1 MLKSFFSTAVVL
13 VAVLLVATAV
23 FAEMA
28 PQKVVDYCNNKAT
41 AIGTSAIVVGAV
53 KAENAKGKSMAM
65 IEDLDKQWKA
75 AKSVT
80 AFMTPYMENECAH
93 YLTMVVTRTPEIDE
107 IFVTDN
113 QGANVAQTH
122 RTGDYWQGDEAKF
135 QKAFA
140 DGKGAVFLDEVEMDG
155 GKKLAQCNVPVM
167 DGDKAIGHATVV
179 LDVDTIMR
187 GVK

>member
-28 PQKVVDYCNNKAT
+28 PQKAVDYCNSKGA
-41 AIGTSAIVVGAV
+41 AVGTSAIVVGAV
-53 KAENAKGKSMAM
+53 KAANAKGLSMAM

-80 AFMTPYMENECAH
+80 SFMTPYMENEAAH
-93 YLTMVVTRTPEIDE
+93 YLGMVVSRTPEVVE

-122 RTGDYWQGDEAKF
+122 KTGDFWQGDEAKF
-135 QKAFA
+135 KKAFA
-140 DGKGAVFLDEVEMDG
+140 DGKGAIFLDEVEMDG
-155 GKKLAQCNVPVM
+155 GKKVAQCNVPVM

-179 LDVDTIMR
+179 LAVDEI
-187 GVK
+187 K

>member
-41 AIGTSAIVVGAV
+41 MVGTSAIVVGAV

-65 IEDLDKQWKA
+65 IEDLDTQWKA
-75 AKSVT
+75 SKDVAD
-80 AFMTPYMENECAH
+80 FMIPYMENECAH
-93 YLTMVVTRTPEIDE
+93 YLGMLVTRTPEVVE

-113 QGANVAQTH
+113 QGANVCQTH
-122 RTGDYWQGDEAKF
+122 KTGDFWQGDEAKF
-135 QKAFA
+135 KKAFA
-140 DGKGAVFLDEVEMDG
+140 DGKGAIFLDEVEMDA
-155 GKKLAQCNVPVM
+155 GKRVAQCNVPVM

-179 LDVDTIMR
+179 LDVDTLM
-187 GVK
+187 K